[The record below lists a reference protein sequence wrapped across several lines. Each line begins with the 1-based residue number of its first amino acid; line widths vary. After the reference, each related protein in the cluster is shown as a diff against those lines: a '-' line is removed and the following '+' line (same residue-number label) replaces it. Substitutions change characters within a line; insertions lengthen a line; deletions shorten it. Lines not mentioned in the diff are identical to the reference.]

1 MKKIILVLIAFVL
14 FSSHD
19 MFLKLDTYF
28 LPPDTSASI
37 ELFNGTFDKS
47 ENIIDRNR
55 MIDISLVGNGER
67 TAVKKNQWSEK
78 DSATVLNFRTGK
90 AGTWV
95 AGISTAPRTIEMAA
109 DDFNNYLEHDGIT
122 DMLEQRRENEKLEND
137 AVEQYAKHVKAI
149 FQIGTTKTED
159 WKTAL
164 GYPVEFIPQNNPYEL
179 NTGDELKVQLL
190 REGEPLADQLVYA
203 DYRATGDGHS
213 HETGLEEGHS
223 HEEGQQHE
231 HNEDTPEKDHEH
243 DHEHGHGE
251 SADHSHDHEHEKAH
265 EEGTDHTHSHE
276 QEEQSGHSHSH
287 DNEDSQEPAHTHQST
302 HDHEHEKAHEEGTE
316 HTHSHEQDE
325 QAGHSHS
332 DDEKTT
338 EKKEDDHQ
346 HTSGSQFRTDSD
358 GMLTMNLNADGI
370 WYLRTIDL
378 VESAEPGPT
387 HESNWATLT
396 FEVTHSH
403 GEDTHVHSHEEE
415 GGIPS
420 YVYWIAS
427 FVILVGLFLWFNR
440 KN

>member
-265 EEGTDHTHSHE
+265 EEGT
-276 QEEQSGHSHSH
+276 
-287 DNEDSQEPAHTHQST
+287 
-302 HDHEHEKAHEEGTE
+302 E